1 MGLSGNE
8 VNRVSNEAFSLVYI
22 QATGASSILLY
33 RAARRISWNVR
44 HSDVILLWENAC
56 VVVLPETP
64 VKGAQAVARRIS
76 TCLVDLVE
84 AELYALGGSIAQ
96 ALLRRLHAE
105 RAVVVQREIE
115 SFSIP
120 RATEQSKQDV
130 LPYLAFLS
138 HYPAPRL
145 LRLVPYDLACRYQC
159 VPVGTEHHMLT
170 LATAQGLDQAAIMH
184 LSDVTRR
191 SIFQVRCPVDIIADI
206 LAYWQRLVPP
216 CQSEV
221 SLVSV
226 DVGEML

>member
-1 MGLSGNE
+1 MRGVRDKRRVVGGHSVGVSCFTLDGASRGVGRNMGLSGNE

-120 RATEQSKQDV
+120 
-130 LPYLAFLS
+130 
-138 HYPAPRL
+138 
-145 LRLVPYDLACRYQC
+145 
-159 VPVGTEHHMLT
+159 GTT
-170 LATAQGLDQAAIMH
+170 
-184 LSDVTRR
+184 
-191 SIFQVRCPVDIIADI
+191 
-206 LAYWQRLVPP
+206 
-216 CQSEV
+216 
-221 SLVSV
+221 
-226 DVGEML
+226 